1 MVGRQF
7 AEVVVLNVDWPFDK
21 PLDSTQMR
29 ALGGVAERIG
39 HAFRAGS
46 GRPSN
51 PVDIAFR
58 FVWQLE
64 IDDMGDTVDV
74 DAARGDVGC
83 DKNPQPVGFKSVQ
96 GPLTGCLRFV
106 AVNGRGLDT
115 GLAQLL
121 CHPVRPVLGPR
132 EDDDPV
138 ERRVRQKVLQQRS
151 FLSRGNMDNPLF
163 NPVRRHGFRCDVD
176 PHRREQDIVGE
187 LRDFFRHRGRKEKCL
202 ALFRHSLHNL
212 TNIVNKT
219 HVEHAV
225 RFV

>member
-74 DAARGDVGC
+74 DAARGDVGR
-83 DKNPQPVGFKSVQ
+83 DKNPQLVGFKSVQ
-96 GPLTGCLRFV
+96 GPLTGCLAICCREW
-106 AVNGRGLDT
+106 
-115 GLAQLL
+115 
-121 CHPVRPVLGPR
+121 PRPRYRLGP
-132 EDDDPV
+132 V
-138 ERRVRQKVLQQRS
+138 A
-151 FLSRGNMDNPLF
+151 LSPGSP
-163 NPVRRHGFRCDVD
+163 G
-176 PHRREQDIVGE
+176 
-187 LRDFFRHRGRKEKCL
+187 
-202 ALFRHSLHNL
+202 AWS
-212 TNIVNKT
+212 
-219 HVEHAV
+219 A
-225 RFV
+225 

>member
-1 MVGRQF
+1 MAVDESRHQGASTEVDLFRAVGRDRASIESGYVVPSALQFEEFKILNRIGVSAICLPTRVAVRAAGQISNPLSGFCRFAIAASSARFPLLFAGLSGFRCFDGLALVGRQF

-58 FVWQLE
+58 FVRQLE
-64 IDDMGDTVDV
+64 IDDMGDAVDV
-74 DAARGDVGC
+74 DAARGDVGR

-121 CHPVRPVLGPR
+121 C
-132 EDDDPV
+132 
-138 ERRVRQKVLQQRS
+138 
-151 FLSRGNMDNPLF
+151 
-163 NPVRRHGFRCDVD
+163 
-176 PHRREQDIVGE
+176 
-187 LRDFFRHRGRKEKCL
+187 
-202 ALFRHSLHNL
+202 
-212 TNIVNKT
+212 
-219 HVEHAV
+219 
-225 RFV
+225 